1 MSKQERIETG
11 IPMRGCKYRTVAT
24 VCVSAFLGAAF
35 YYLLVLQLS
44 PPPSHSWGLEEE
56 IRNVKPDDLLFNSV
70 INHREREAQRGSELR
85 KFRAK
90 MQELNRSGWN
100 KSRDSSHLYN
110 NCSDLDRRQSLNCS
124 RSHDFAITWP
134 FHFPQPR
141 YSKSTRDLLQSRWV
155 INLQA
160 YLKTVDGKQVSV
172 VTSSIEHT
180 DILFNWLISAHLVA
194 YPPLKNI
201 LVLTLDKSL
210 HDLAES
216 HGFSSLY
223 VSPEMVID
231 PKAEVKRVFSQV
243 HIVRLAVV
251 RLMNHYG
258 FDVVNYDCDAIL
270 LKNPQTIFDSHKDAD
285 LIGTFGKGPNQL
297 FVRWGVTLNTGV
309 MLLRSSAKL
318 GWFCI
323 HMSTL

>member
-1 MSKQERIETG
+1 
-11 IPMRGCKYRTVAT
+11 MRGLKCQTAAT
-24 VCVSAFLGAAF
+24 VCMSALLGAAL
-35 YYLLVLQLS
+35 YYLLVIQLS
-44 PPPSHSWGLEEE
+44 PPPSQLWLVEE
-56 IRNVKPDDLLFNSV
+56 DDETDKLLLHNF
-70 INHREREAQRGSELR
+70 NHRGRDKQWGEDIK

-90 MQELNRSGWN
+90 MEEINRNVWN
-100 KSRDSSHLYN
+100 KPRDLSRLSQ
-110 NCSDLDRRQSLNCS
+110 NCSELDNQQSLNCS
-124 RSHDFAITWP
+124 RSHDFFIIWP

-141 YSKSTRDLLQSRWV
+141 YSKLTKELLQSQWV
-155 INLQA
+155 VNLRE
-160 YLKTVDGKQVSV
+160 YLKTVDGNQVSV

-194 YPPLKNI
+194 DPPLKNI

-231 PKAEVKRVFSQV
+231 PKVEIKRVFSQV

-285 LIGTFGKGPNQL
+285 MIGTFGKGPNHL
-297 FVRWGVTLNTGV
+297 FNKWGVTLNTGV
-309 MLLRSSAKL
+309 MLLRSNAKL
-318 GWFCI
+318 GWSVSVNNCSSSPLSCMVI
-323 HMSTL
+323 

>member
-1 MSKQERIETG
+1 
-11 IPMRGCKYRTVAT
+11 MRSFKYRTVAT
-24 VCVSAFLGAAF
+24 VCVSAFVGAAF
-35 YYLLVLQLS
+35 YYLLVIQLS
-44 PPPSHSWGLEEE
+44 PPPSHLWLLDEQDAEADRRLLNNFNRRMRDQQWGLDF
-56 IRNVKPDDLLFNSV
+56 K
-70 INHREREAQRGSELR
+70 

-90 MQELNRSGWN
+90 MEELNRNTLN
-100 KSRDSSHLYN
+100 KPRDLPRLYN
-110 NCSDLDRRQSLNCS
+110 NCSELNNQQSLNCS
-124 RSHDFAITWP
+124 RSHDFLVIWP

-141 YSKSTRDLLQSRWV
+141 YSKSTKELLQSQWV
-155 INLQA
+155 VNLRE

-194 YPPLKNI
+194 DPPLKNI
-201 LVLTLDKSL
+201 LVLTLDESL

-231 PKAEVKRVFSQV
+231 PSVKIKRVFSQV

-270 LKNPQTIFDSHKDAD
+270 LKNPQTIFDSHRDAD
-285 LIGTFGKGPNQL
+285 MIGTFGKGPYHL
-297 FVRWGVTLNTGV
+297 FTKWGVTLNTGV
-309 MLLRSSAKL
+309 MLLRSNAKL
-318 GWFCI
+318 G
-323 HMSTL
+323 